1 MAEERK
7 RTERLMGEV
16 AQRRN
21 RNPEDFDFTG
31 SNHLAIPDEI
41 KAQLSAEGWRPR
53 WVNDERGRIERL
65 TTKDDYQ
72 KVPGVDPVR
81 VDTNK
86 DGEPVFAH
94 LLAKPETFF
103 QEDQRA
109 RDARRVQVEQAMVKG
124 KVPSI
129 AKTADGVAVGDP
141 APVQGQLGAEI
152 YVPDGNAIQRDKR
165 VLE

>member
-7 RTERLMGEV
+7 RTERLMGER
-16 AQRRN
+16 QERRN
-21 RNPEDFDFTG
+21 RNDDDFDFNG

-41 KAQLSAEGWRPR
+41 KAQLTAEGWRPR
-53 WVNDERGRIERL
+53 WVNDERGRIQRL
-65 TTKDDYQ
+65 TTKDDYA

-81 VDTNK
+81 VGTTD
-86 DGEPVFAH
+86 DGEPLFAH
-94 LLAKPETFF
+94 LLAKPEDFF
-103 QEDQRA
+103 QADQQK

-124 KVPSI
+124 KVPTG
-129 AKTADGVAVGDP
+129 AGQDP

-152 YVPDGNAIQRDKR
+152 YVPDGSSIQRDKR